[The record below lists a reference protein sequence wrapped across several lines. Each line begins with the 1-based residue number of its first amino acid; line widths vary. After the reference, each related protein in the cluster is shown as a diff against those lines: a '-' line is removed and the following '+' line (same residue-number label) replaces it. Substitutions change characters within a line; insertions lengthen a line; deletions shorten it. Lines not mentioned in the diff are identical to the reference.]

1 MTCSLICSASGE
13 LLSTWL
19 NPTPKKESRAVAFVT
34 FGATIPRFLSTK
46 TIILYFKHAVIIPS
60 TLSSSSVWLSPAPRP
75 AFYPFTQFGLPL
87 KYKALRP
94 PKNFLRTQEKRAELI
109 PSPTL
114 VVSIRMAPV
123 KDPSHRA
130 LYCRA
135 KDESSALLPC
145 LVRQTRLRRASSW
158 PVRPTWRNLPSDAQ
172 RGRPEPYGSEP
183 RQPEPS
189 QTSAWNRTGR
199 FRGRQR

>member
-46 TIILYFKHAVIIPS
+46 TIILYFKHAVIISSP
-60 TLSSSSVWLSPAPRP
+60 LSSSSVWLSPAPRP

-94 PKNFLRTQEKRAELI
+94 PKNFFEDTRKKGRTHTE
-109 PSPTL
+109 S
-114 VVSIRMAPV
+114 
-123 KDPSHRA
+123 DP
-130 LYCRA
+130 CRVNQ
-135 KDESSALLPC
+135 DGSRERPITSSFIL
-145 LVRQTRLRRASSW
+145 
-158 PVRPTWRNLPSDAQ
+158 
-172 RGRPEPYGSEP
+172 
-183 RQPEPS
+183 
-189 QTSAWNRTGR
+189 
-199 FRGRQR
+199 